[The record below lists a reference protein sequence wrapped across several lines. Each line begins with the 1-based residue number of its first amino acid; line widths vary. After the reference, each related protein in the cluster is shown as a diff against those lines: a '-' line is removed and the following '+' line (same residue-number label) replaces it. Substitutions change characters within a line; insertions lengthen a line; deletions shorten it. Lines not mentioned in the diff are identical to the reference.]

1 MMGGAEIMVKGQNY
15 VNDAPSNV
23 PQYIVESFSNL
34 VVQGTDLN
42 GKPNCPAISPN
53 QILHA
58 F

>member
-42 GKPNCPAISPN
+42 GKFDCPTLSPK
-53 QILHA
+53 QI
-58 F
+58 